1 MERSVL
7 EGMSRPEL
15 VKRAGALGIERPDVM
30 TRVELM
36 DEILRRVITDAE
48 ARRKTRG
55 WLGVARDLVASLI
68 EQGFHLPDA
77 AALVRR
83 AALSGVKVNHQPPVA
98 TVTLAEIYATQ
109 GHVKRALAMLD
120 EVLARESDHQAA
132 RQLRDRLLQGSP
144 GSGVEPTGDEPEADA
159 AEVEEVE
166 ASDDD
171 ALDDAPA
178 TGAAGVPE
186 RTAEVDGPAEH
197 EASRDVVVFEP
208 ARDLVALRR
217 CEPALVRVYWEV
229 RGSHFARGDVVLRVV
244 SFVPGWGGAERVV
257 VDRPVSRGVGM
268 AVVEVAPGAVVRA
281 AVGVSSA
288 TGFSALAVAVE
299 LTNDGAA
306 ERPGPSPDAS
316 ALERAAARLMQP

>member
-1 MERSVL
+1 
-7 EGMSRPEL
+7 MSRPEL

-144 GSGVEPTGDEPEADA
+144 GSGVEPSGDEPEADA

-166 ASDDD
+166 ASDDEV
-171 ALDDAPA
+171 LDDASA
-178 TGAAGVPE
+178 LGAADVGG
-186 RTAEVDGPAEH
+186 TAER
-197 EASRDVVVFEP
+197 EALREVVVLEP

-244 SFVPGWGGAERVV
+244 SFVPGWAGAERVV
-257 VDRPVSRGVGM
+257 VDRSVSRGVGL

-299 LTNDGAA
+299 LTNDPASGAA
-306 ERPGPSPDAS
+306 QHPGPGPDAS
-316 ALERAAARLMQP
+316 ALERAAEHLMQP